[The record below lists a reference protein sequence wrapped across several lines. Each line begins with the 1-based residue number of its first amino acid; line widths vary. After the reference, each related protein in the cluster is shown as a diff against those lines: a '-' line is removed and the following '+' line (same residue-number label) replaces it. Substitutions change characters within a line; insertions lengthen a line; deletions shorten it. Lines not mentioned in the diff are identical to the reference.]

1 MMKVT
6 YIMLLLQD
14 EGTSVVP
21 TSSSSKMINFECP
34 NGHKLLIVIYISIN
48 KLTNRPMICVQLL
61 YAESEDGNGGLNL
74 ALQSN
79 KASML
84 DEAIEYLKPL
94 KMQVQSEKKK
104 KVGTSMLNPTASAAA
119 VAAQFGQGLSVLGF
133 NMSPVVVAGQAVDV
147 SHLIILLNL
156 KSILWPY
163 VLDEAKGY
171 VATRDRKCSFAGGRK
186 SLPNVFKDRNCR
198 HPGMAM

>member
-1 MMKVT
+1 MRPLASQWGPNQGIK
-6 YIMLLLQD
+6 D

-94 KMQVQSEKKK
+94 KMQVQ
-104 KVGTSMLNPTASAAA
+104 
-119 VAAQFGQGLSVLGF
+119 
-133 NMSPVVVAGQAVDV
+133 
-147 SHLIILLNL
+147 L
-156 KSILWPY
+156 KSMR
-163 VLDEAKGY
+163 D
-171 VATRDRKCSFAGGRK
+171 ATWFPSRHVDAESNCLCCSSRCSVWSRAFCSRIQHVTRCRCGSSRRKCSFAGGRK

-198 HPGMAM
+198 HPGMAMVIRDISKV